1 MFNNVSSN
9 NIYLDKEINKK
20 IAGSL
25 EPVFNLFKE
34 EKQKTLKQPPWYN
47 KELLQQNNSTI
58 ALESSLS
65 DYPSIPKP
73 LLKKPF
79 LEHNIKHE
87 SDYKNARKKNHE
99 LMALKKSLKL
109 LHGKS
114 CYYCGSPKSSNQ
126 ILIERDNKFNSRVSG
141 LTHCSSPYQ
150 CNFCQ
155 QRILVRRQKEL
166 EIINKYHL
174 STDGSIYLITLTV
187 KHDKF
192 DSFDSLLGSSS
203 NRKGIIG
210 AYSYLISKD
219 RGFKKLL
226 QKFNIQMSC
235 RVFETTWGKFNGF
248 HAHIHS
254 LFYMQK
260 KLSTEELN
268 NFREELYTLWVKSV
282 SKVGLKLPN
291 DKNGIDVQDGSNA
304 SKYILK
310 WACSNELSS
319 GQFKKAKNG
328 NYTINQLEQ
337 LLLNNDETN
346 ISNNQ
351 VKKVLS
357 EYYKGCFGKRFL
369 TWSDKD
375 KLRVKYL
382 ALEKQLEE
390 SDSDICENSELE
402 TNQGAVIGNNTFNNN
417 IYRKNK
423 VHQFR
428 SSFELSG
435 FKGLLEFAKK
445 HSISTHDIHLKYD
458 LNITEEEKLQ
468 KLNYFKTEF
477 DFFPDYFDNIERRDY
492 FILNYSNLLTTALD
506 YYSDNSS
513 LSNTNSFYPYVL
525 DFCKQYQSKVFLDNL
540 PSFIF

>member
-9 NIYLDKEINKK
+9 NIYLDKERNKK
-20 IAGSL
+20 ITGKL

-47 KELLQQNNSTI
+47 MELLQQNNPTI
-58 ALESSLS
+58 ALESSPNHYS
-65 DYPSIPKP
+65 SISYFIPYSISNSIIP
-73 LLKKPF
+73 D
-79 LEHNIKHE
+79 NINPNHK
-87 SDYKNARKKNHE
+87 SFRKDTYE

-109 LHGKS
+109 PHGKS
-114 CYYCGSPKSSNQ
+114 TYSCGAPKSSSA
-126 ILIERDNKFNSRVSG
+126 ISIECDNKGNSRVNG
-141 LTHCSSPYQ
+141 LNHCSSPYQ

-155 QRILVRRQKEL
+155 LRILSKRQGYL
-166 EIINKYHL
+166 ETINRQHL
-174 STDGSIYLITLTV
+174 LLTKGSIYLITLTV
-187 KHDKF
+187 RHDKF
-192 DSFDSLLGSSS
+192 DSFNDLLGSSTT
-203 NRKGIIG
+203 NTGILG

-226 QKFNIQMSC
+226 EKYNIQMSC
-235 RVFETTWGKFNGF
+235 RVFETTWGKVNGF

-260 KLSTEELN
+260 ELSIEEEN
-268 NFREELYTLWVKSV
+268 NFKSDLYKLWVKSV
-282 SKVGLKLPN
+282 KKVGLKLPN
-291 DKNGIDVQDGSNA
+291 ITNGIDVQDGSNA

-357 EYYKGCFGKRFL
+357 EYYNGCFGKRFL

-375 KLRVKYL
+375 KLRSKYL
-382 ALEKQLEE
+382 AIEKKLEE
-390 SDSDICENSELE
+390 SDSEICENSDIEAKRE
-402 TNQGAVIGNNTFNNN
+402 IVTGSTTYNN

-423 VHQFR
+423 VHHLR
-428 SSFELSG
+428 TSCELDAFQG
-435 FKGLLEFAKK
+435 VLDFAKK
-445 HSISTHDIHLKYD
+445 NSISTHDIHLKYD
-458 LNITEEEKLQ
+458 LDITEEKKLQ
-468 KLNYFKTEF
+468 RLNYFKIE
-477 DFFPDYFDNIERRDY
+477 DIFFPDYRDDLERRDY
-492 FILNYSNLLTTALD
+492 FIFNYDNLMETAFD

-513 LSNTNSFYPYVL
+513 LSNTNSFYPYVI
-525 DFCKQYQSKVFLDNL
+525 DFCKQYENRVLLDSL
-540 PSFIF
+540 V

>member
-1 MFNNVSSN
+1 MNSLLSEEVNQKRRGN
-9 NIYLDKEINKK
+9 
-20 IAGSL
+20 L
-25 EPVFNLFKE
+25 EPVFKKLFEGILKKNL
-34 EKQKTLKQPPWYN
+34 EKTPRYN

-114 CYYCGSPKSSNQ
+114 CYYCGSPKTSSP
-126 ILIERDNKFNSRVSG
+126 IALDCDNNGNSRING
-141 LTHCSSPYQ
+141 LVHCSSIYQ

-155 QRILVRRQKEL
+155 YRILQEKQKIL
-166 EIINKYHL
+166 EITNRQHL
-174 STDGSIYLITLTV
+174 LTGGSICLVTLTV
-187 KHDKF
+187 KHDKS
-192 DSFDSLLGSSS
+192 DSFNGLLGSASTK
-203 NRKGIIG
+203 KGILG

-235 RVFETTWGKFNGF
+235 RVFETTWGKINGF

-291 DKNGIDVQDGSNA
+291 DKNGIDIRDGSKA
-304 SKYILK
+304 GSYLAK
-310 WACSNELSS
+310 WSMSNELT
-319 GQFKKAKNG
+319 GVLDKKAKNG
-328 NYTINQLEQ
+328 NYNINQLEE
-337 LLLNNDETN
+337 LLLNNNETD
-346 ISNNQ
+346 ISANQ
-351 VKKVLS
+351 VKKVLK
-357 EYYKGCFGKRFL
+357 EYYKGCYGKQFL
-369 TWSDKD
+369 TWSDKNGL
-375 KLRVKYL
+375 KKKYL
-382 ALEKQLEE
+382 AIENEIEK
-390 SDSDICENSELE
+390 SDSEILE
-402 TNQGAVIGNNTFNNN
+402 TSDIETKKRIVMGVDTFKP
-417 IYRKNK
+417 IYLKNK
-423 VHQFR
+423 VHNLR
-428 SSFELSG
+428 CSFELGS
-435 FKGLLEFAKK
+435 FDDVLKLLKNL
-445 HSISTHDIHLKYD
+445 SISTHDIHLEYD
-458 LNITEEEKLQ
+458 LNITEEKKLQ
-468 KLNYFKTEF
+468 KLNHLKMEGY
-477 DFFPDYFDNIERRDY
+477 FFPECSDNLERRDY
-492 FILNYSNLLTTALD
+492 FILNYDNLMETALD

-513 LSNTNSFYPYVL
+513 LSNTNSFYPYVI
-525 DFCKQYQSKVFLDNL
+525 DFCKQYENRLFLDN
-540 PSFIF
+540 PF